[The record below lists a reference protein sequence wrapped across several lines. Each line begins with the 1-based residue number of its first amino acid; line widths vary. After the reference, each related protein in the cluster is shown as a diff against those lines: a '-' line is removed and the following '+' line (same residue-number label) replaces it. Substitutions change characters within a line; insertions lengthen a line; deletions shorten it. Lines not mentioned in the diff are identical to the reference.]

1 MSAAPAARLRG
12 LLRPLLL
19 ASGTLLLAVG
29 FAVLGGEVREGETE
43 AFDMALLKW
52 AMAFRADHPAFS
64 AAMRDLSGVGSTTV
78 LTFLTVATCGY
89 LALSR
94 RRLSALLVA
103 LSIGSAALL
112 VGSLKALFGR
122 LRPDASYAELVQHGL
137 SFPSGH
143 ASMSAVV
150 FLTLGALVAGTH
162 ARMVERL
169 YILSAAAVLAVL
181 VGVSR
186 IALGVHWATDVLGG
200 WAFGTAWA
208 VFWLLVAAHWPD
220 RPRTH
225 SRAPIED
232 AGTPAG
238 GGAGSVRP

>member
-1 MSAAPAARLRG
+1 VPDPTPTGRARG
-12 LLRPLLL
+12 LLNPLLRAMGVL
-19 ASGTLLLAVG
+19 ALAIG
-29 FAVLGGEVREGETE
+29 FAVLGSEIDEGETQT
-43 AFDMALLKW
+43 FDMALLQR
-52 AMAFRADHPAFS
+52 AMSFRAAHPGFS

-89 LALSR
+89 LFLTR
-94 RRLSALLVA
+94 RRISALLVA

-112 VGSLKALFGR
+112 VGTLKAFFGR
-122 LRPDASYAELVQHGL
+122 ARPDASFAELVQHGL

-162 ARMVERL
+162 ARVVERL
-169 YILSAAAVLAVL
+169 YILATAAVLAL
-181 VGVSR
+181 GVGVSR

-220 RPRTH
+220 RPRAG
-225 SRAPIED
+225 SRAPVE
-232 AGTPAG
+232 AARAPAG
-238 GGAGSVRP
+238 GEGARR

>member
-1 MSAAPAARLRG
+1 VPDPTPTGRTRG
-12 LLRPLLL
+12 LLRPLVRALGVLVL
-19 ASGTLLLAVG
+19 AIV
-29 FAVLGGEVREGETE
+29 FAVLGSEIEEGETQ
-43 AFDMALLKW
+43 AFDMALLQQ
-52 AMAFRADHPAFS
+52 AMSLRAAHPGFA

-78 LTFLTVATCGY
+78 LSFLTVATCGY
-89 LALSR
+89 LFLSR
-94 RRLSALLVA
+94 RRVSALLVA
-103 LSIGSAALL
+103 LSIVSAALL
-112 VGSLKALFGR
+112 VGTLKAFFGR
-122 LRPDASYAELVQHGL
+122 ARPDATYAELVQHGL

-162 ARMVERL
+162 ARVAERL
-169 YILSAAAVLAVL
+169 YILAAAAVLAVL

-220 RPRTH
+220 RPRAD
-225 SRAPIED
+225 SRAPVED
-232 AGTPAG
+232 ADAPAG
-238 GGAGSVRP
+238 GEGARP